1 MSEANPVNA
10 KHLAT
15 TDRIPPYEELVAR
28 AAGLITDIAARATKT
43 EADCHVPQETVAAF
57 RATNLHKTL
66 LPAAYGGYE
75 MGFSAMLDMSF
86 AVGKVC
92 ASSAWVLGLYMVHNW
107 FGGLFPKEAQDD
119 MWGNNSGA
127 FISGSYAPIGKA
139 SVVAGGFHLSGRFP
153 FSSGVPGADW
163 NLCAAMLPIGP
174 EGAPIPCFTLVPK
187 ADYRIDWDSWKTVG
201 QAGTGSFDV
210 IVEEAF
216 VPSHRVL
223 SFRDALEGN
232 SPGARANTNPLF
244 RISLLTCVPFAL
256 AMPAVAAAAGALDT
270 FIEENRSRTTH
281 GAVVLGGNKIAE
293 FQTVQKRVGE
303 AAARIDACLLLAHRD
318 IKAAEAEVQRDGK
331 TSMDTRLRNRR
342 TQSFITHEAQTAM
355 NLIFDAVG
363 GRCLQHH
370 HPMQRAWRDVG
381 AIAHHISLN
390 FDAVMSM
397 YGQHV
402 FGLKLQGQY

>member
-1 MSEANPVNA
+1 MSEAKPGNSKP
-10 KHLAT
+10 LAT
-15 TDRIPPYEELVAR
+15 KDPIPSYEELVGRATGLVADVAAR
-28 AAGLITDIAARATKT
+28 AAKT
-43 EADCHVPQETVAAF
+43 EADCHVPEETVAAF
-57 RATNLHKTL
+57 RATNLHKAL

-75 MGFSAMLDMSF
+75 MGYSAMLDTSF
-86 AVGKVC
+86 ALGKVC
-92 ASSAWVLGLYMVHNW
+92 ASSAWVLGLYMAHNW
-107 FGGLFPKEAQDD
+107 FGGLFPKECQDD
-119 MWGNNSGA
+119 VWGSNSGA
-127 FISGSYAPIGKA
+127 LISGSYAPVGKA
-139 SVVAGGFHLSGRFP
+139 SVADGGFRLSGRFP

-187 ADYRIDWDSWKTVG
+187 KDYRIDWDSWRTVG

-210 IVEEAF
+210 LVDDVF
-216 VPSHRVL
+216 VPAYRVL
-223 SFRDALEGN
+223 SFADALGSN
-232 SPGARANTNPLF
+232 GPGARANPNPLY
-244 RISLLTCVPFAL
+244 RISLLTSVPFAL
-256 AMPAVAAAAGALDT
+256 ATPAVAAAAGALDL

-281 GAVVLGGNKIAE
+281 GAVVLGGSKVAE

-303 AAARIDACLLLAHRD
+303 AAARIDACMLLARRD
-318 IKAAEAEVQRDGK
+318 ITAAEAEVRRDGR
-331 TSMDTRLRNRR
+331 TSMDQRLRSRR
-342 TQSFITHEAQTAM
+342 TQAFITHEAQTAM

-370 HPMQRAWRDVG
+370 HPVQRAWRDVG

-397 YGQHV
+397 YGQHM